1 MKWWQQLIVTVATSV
16 LGYVQKKMEE
26 KEKKKE
32 DSK

>member
-16 LGYVQKKMEE
+16 LTYVTKKIED